1 MSKLFELVVPA
12 YNESKNLR
20 QVIERAIQAA
30 QQQSLTP
37 QDFTLVVV
45 ENGSTDDSKAVLEQ
59 LSQTNLGNWFRVVQV
74 FKNQGYGFGIWSGLQ
89 QTNAEFVGWTH
100 ADQQCDPL
108 DAIKAMRIVQET
120 SGKKLLVKGE
130 RCERHPRDKF
140 VSRVFETIARIVL
153 GLKVYEINAQPK
165 VFSKGLLN
173 LLKEPPLTFAF
184 DLYVLYNAKKAGY
197 EFEPLQVR
205 FPPRIHGTS
214 KWAATFFGRYKT
226 ILGMIKYMFHL
237 AGREGRI

>member
-12 YNESKNLR
+12 YNESKNLK

-30 QQQSLTP
+30 QQQNLTP

-45 ENGSTDDSKAVLEQ
+45 ENGSTDDSKAVLDQ
-59 LSQTNLGNWFRVVQV
+59 LKNTALGDWFRVVQV
-74 FKNQGYGFGIWSGLQ
+74 TKNQGYGFGIWSGLQ
-89 QTNAEFVGWTH
+89 QTDAEFVGWTH

-108 DAIKAMRIVQET
+108 DAMKAMRIVQKT
-120 SGKKLLVKGE
+120 SGRRILVKGE
-130 RCERHPRDKF
+130 RYERHPRDKF
-140 VSRVFETIARIVL
+140 VSRVFELIARIVL

-165 VFSKGLLN
+165 VFSKALLS
-173 LLKEPPLTFAF
+173 LLKAPPWTFAF
-184 DLYVLYNAKKAGY
+184 DLYVLYNARKAGY
-197 EFEPLQVR
+197 DFQTLQVR

>member
-12 YNESKNLR
+12 YNESKNLK

-30 QQQSLTP
+30 QQQNLT
-37 QDFTLVVV
+37 QENFSLVVV

-59 LSQTNLGNWFRVVQV
+59 LKQTNLGNWFRVVQV
-74 FKNQGYGFGIWSGLQ
+74 VKNQGYGFGIWSGLQ
-89 QTNAEFVGWTH
+89 ETNAEFVGWTH

-108 DAIKAMRIVQET
+108 DAMKAMRVVQQ
-120 SGKKLLVKGE
+120 SNGKKMLVKGE
-130 RCERHPRDKF
+130 RYERHPRDKF
-140 VSRVFETIARIVL
+140 VSRVFEFIALVVL
-153 GLKVYEINAQPK
+153 GLRVYEINAQPK
-165 VFSKGLLN
+165 VFSRALLS
-173 LLKEPPLTFAF
+173 LLKEPPWTFAF

-197 EFEPLQVR
+197 DFKTLQVS

-214 KWAATFFGRYKT
+214 KWAATFLGRYKT
-226 ILGMIKYMFHL
+226 ILGMIKYMFQL